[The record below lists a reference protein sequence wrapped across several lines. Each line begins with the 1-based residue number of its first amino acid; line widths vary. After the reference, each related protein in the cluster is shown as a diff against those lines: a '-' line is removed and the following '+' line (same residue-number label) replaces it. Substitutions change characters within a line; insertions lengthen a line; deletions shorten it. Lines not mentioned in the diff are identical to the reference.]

1 MTEDI
6 HITPREMEVL
16 KLVAD
21 GKTGWEMS
29 TIMALSEHTVRNH
42 IENARKK
49 FDAMNTAH
57 MVALAFRGKVIE

>member
-1 MTEDI
+1 MTDSL

-16 KLVAD
+16 KWVAD
-21 GKTGWEMS
+21 GKTAWEMS
-29 TIMALSEHTVRNH
+29 TIIGLSEHTIRNH